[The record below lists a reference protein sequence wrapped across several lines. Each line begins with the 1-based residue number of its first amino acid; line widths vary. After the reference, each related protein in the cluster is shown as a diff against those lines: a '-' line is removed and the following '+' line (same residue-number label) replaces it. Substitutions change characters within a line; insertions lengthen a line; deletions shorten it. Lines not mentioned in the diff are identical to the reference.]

1 MKLLTLLVCPF
12 LVGGKDFVISP
23 REMRTCR
30 GLFGIWVYAMHGIY
44 MFISTTKICQVKV
57 VDG

>member
-23 REMRTCR
+23 REMRTCTLLAWGVAR
-30 GLFGIWVYAMHGIY
+30 FPARKVSLLTSMHLGLDTLG
-44 MFISTTKICQVKV
+44 
-57 VDG
+57 